1 MPGQQAGLSL
11 AHSRCPLQI
20 RGGNG
25 VQKRPWEEQIPGQD
39 GFHYFI
45 GQQASEAG
53 RSDFIF
59 CWKNEGLRAQGSAL
73 GKHHKEFILVEV
85 FEVTL

>member
-1 MPGQQAGLSL
+1 MGPKKDPKKSKSL
-11 AHSRCPLQI
+11 GKMVFITSLGSRPL
-20 RGGNG
+20 R
-25 VQKRPWEEQIPGQD
+25 
-39 GFHYFI
+39 
-45 GQQASEAG
+45 SG